1 MTVTSF
7 GGGRYELVS
16 DSGRTLAYAVRRGR
30 AAWVFLEGRV
40 FIIQPDDTQA
50 RGARQHDEAA
60 LAAPMPAT
68 VVAINVTP
76 GQDVKTGDA
85 LVVLE
90 AMKMELAVTAP
101 HDGRV
106 RRIACRVGELV
117 QPGVPL
123 VEFDDSRP
131 DGRPLPTVNAD

>member
-1 MTVTSF
+1 MTVTSL
-7 GGGRYELVS
+7 GNGRYELVT
-16 DSGRTLAYAVRRGR
+16 DSGRRLAYGLRRGGVT
-30 AAWVFLEGRV
+30 WIFLDGRV
-40 FIIQPDDTQA
+40 FVIEPNESQA
-50 RGARQHDEAA
+50 RPASGYDQAA

-68 VVAINVTP
+68 VVAINVAP

-101 HDGRV
+101 HDGRI
-106 RRIACRVGELV
+106 RRVACRVGELV

-123 VEFDDSRP
+123 VEIE
-131 DGRPLPTVNAD
+131 G

>member
-1 MTVTSF
+1 MVDAAQHATVTVNSL
-7 GGGRYELVS
+7 GSGRYELVT
-16 DSGRTLAYAVRRGR
+16 DSGRRLAYSVRLGGTT
-30 AAWVFLEGRV
+30 WVFLEGRV
-40 FIIQPDDTQA
+40 FVVQPDDAQA
-50 RGARQHDEAA
+50 GPRHRDEAA

-68 VVAINVTP
+68 VVAINVTS
-76 GQDVKTGDA
+76 GQNVKTGEA

-106 RRIACRVGELV
+106 RRVACRVGELV

-123 VEFDDSRP
+123 VEIE
-131 DGRPLPTVNAD
+131 

>member
-1 MTVTSF
+1 MGDAAQHATVTVTSL
-7 GGGRYELVS
+7 GDGRYEVVTAGGRKLVY
-16 DSGRTLAYAVRRGR
+16 GVRRGG
-30 AAWVFLEGRV
+30 ATWIFLDGRV
-40 FIIQPDDTQA
+40 FVVEPDDAQA
-50 RGARQHDEAA
+50 GPRHRDEAA

-76 GQDVKTGDA
+76 GQAVKAGDT

-106 RRIACRVGELV
+106 RRVACRVGELV

-123 VEFDDSRP
+123 VEI
-131 DGRPLPTVNAD
+131 DG

>member
-1 MTVTSF
+1 MTVTGL
-7 GGGRYELVS
+7 GGGRYELVT
-16 DSGRTLAYAVRRGR
+16 DSGRRLVYGVRGGG
-30 AAWVFLEGRV
+30 ATWVFLDGRV
-40 FIIQPDDTQA
+40 FVIRPDETEA
-50 RGARQHDEAA
+50 GPRHRDEAA

-101 HDGRV
+101 HDARV
-106 RRIACRVGELV
+106 RRVTCRVGELV

-123 VEFDDSRP
+123 VEFDDE
-131 DGRPLPTVNAD
+131 GPTLTSALRD

>member
-1 MTVTSF
+1 MTVTNL
-7 GGGRYELVS
+7 GGGRYELINES
-16 DSGRTLAYAVRRGR
+16 GGRTLAYAVRRGSIT
-30 AAWVFLEGRV
+30 WVFLEGRV
-40 FIIQPDDTQA
+40 FVIEADHGKTRRA
-50 RGARQHDEAA
+50 GHHDEAA

-76 GQDVKTGDA
+76 GQDVKIGDA

-101 HDGRV
+101 RDGRV

-123 VEFDDSRP
+123 VELDERP
-131 DGRPLPTVNAD
+131 T

>member
-1 MTVTSF
+1 MTVTSL
-7 GGGRYELVS
+7 GAGRYELVT
-16 DSGRTLAYAVRRGR
+16 DSSTRLAYSVRSGGTT
-30 AAWVFLEGRV
+30 WVFLDGRV
-40 FIIQPDDTQA
+40 FVIQPDDDQA
-50 RGARQHDEAA
+50 DRARHHDEAA

-68 VVAINVTP
+68 VVAINVTS
-76 GQDVKTGDA
+76 GQHVKTGDA

-106 RRIACRVGELV
+106 RRVACRVGELV

-123 VEFDDSRP
+123 VEFDERP
-131 DGRPLPTVNAD
+131 T